1 MPASSHAAVIAS
13 IASRTSPLSANSP
26 RRPNGTAPMPTI
38 AAWFFM
44 SNTLALRRCASG
56 RIAVA
61 IPPGARQLE
70 VALAAGD
77 HHLVGVEHV
86 DVDDGGRLADAH
98 DLAARGVLA
107 TQ

>member
-13 IASRTSPLSANSP
+13 IASRTSPRSANSP

-44 SNTLALRRCASG
+44 SNTVAPPRSTSG
-56 RIAVA
+56 HAAVA
-61 IPPGARQLE
+61 VAPRARQLE

-77 HHLVGVEHV
+77 HHLVGVVHV

-98 DLAARGVLA
+98 DLPARGVLA
-107 TQ
+107 T